1 MATISHLGSKPFS
14 TVPTFFKYY
23 KMFYAINYRYSSF
36 KRGDMV
42 KKGNSR
48 SHTIIIVMF
57 TILIIPIK
65 GNAQI
70 KENDV
75 SDKGQIIN
83 KTTLQQKQIN
93 KTIRSKS
100 QLSNSSNFLYR
111 IKDLEKR
118 LLLSKTELIKIKKNE
133 GELEA
138 ESNVKADASKKYK
151 GIVDCYRTALLA
163 WDDMNRREG
172 LTEQEH
178 SVIRIELRRSIFSC
192 PPI

>member
-1 MATISHLGSKPFS
+1 ML
-14 TVPTFFKYY
+14 
-23 KMFYAINYRYSSF
+23 
-36 KRGDMV
+36 

-48 SHTIIIVMF
+48 SYTIIIVMF

-93 KTIRSKS
+93 KTIKSKS

-133 GELEA
+133 SELEA
-138 ESNVKADASKKYK
+138 GSNVKADVSKKYK

-178 SVIRIELRRSIFSC
+178 SVIRIELRRSISSC